1 MVKLNFPIFF
11 PVLSYL
17 VSGMNHQ
24 VGLLTIIIIINPN
37 KYPLLT
43 IVDQLLSHISMAG
56 PSPTTSRA
64 LWPSFRVQL
73 RLWPF
78 DLSWGDGMN
87 MKYMGASINGGIQK
101 CLVYFM
107 KNIWGISYYIT
118 NIYININMF
127 IITMSKYS
135 TVCN

>member
-1 MVKLNFPIFF
+1 MVKLIFPKIF
-11 PVLSYL
+11 PVLSYF

-43 IVDQLLSHISMAG
+43 IVDPLLSHEF
-56 PSPTTSRA
+56 PWQDR
-64 LWPSFRVQL
+64 LQRPSFWVQL

-87 MKYMGASINGGIQK
+87 MKYMGGSINGGIQK
-101 CLVYFM
+101 NAWF
-107 KNIWGISYYIT
+107 ISW
-118 NIYININMF
+118 
-127 IITMSKYS
+127 KYM
-135 TVCN
+135 